1 MKTHAQN
8 TTQGQAA
15 LPTDKVLTKA
25 ETRIAC
31 GYVAGMIGKEIAN
44 ACGVSYN
51 TVVRHTQ
58 NIYEK
63 TGIRR
68 STNALV
74 AWFLS
79 KNYDIDLGDFRRRVG
94 AFFLLIIV
102 SVQTVCVD
110 FDNSPVRRFPSRR
123 IEARK
128 GAGKKGRRED
138 DFDTTDL
145 FTF

>member
-15 LPTDKVLTKA
+15 LSTDKVLTKA

-31 GYVAGMIGKEIAN
+31 GYVAGMIGKEIAD

-94 AFFLLIIV
+94 AFFLLVIV

>member
-31 GYVAGMIGKEIAN
+31 GYVAGMIGKEIAD

-94 AFFLLIIV
+94 AFFLLVIV